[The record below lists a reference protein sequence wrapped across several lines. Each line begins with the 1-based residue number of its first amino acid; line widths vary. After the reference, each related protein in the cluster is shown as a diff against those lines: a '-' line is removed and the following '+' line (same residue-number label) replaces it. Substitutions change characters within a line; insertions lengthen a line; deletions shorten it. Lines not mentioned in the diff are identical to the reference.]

1 MKNLILALVNFI
13 ILITASYGD
22 IRCHCNQPQCVRT
35 GYMCKS
41 TGASAACFLEHSGYV
56 NVDGRSD
63 ISRHG
68 CIELLPQQMRD
79 MCAKNLH
86 QPLQH
91 HSHHNHR
98 HHNQNQSII
107 CCSEDMCN
115 YVKNVDLINARTQPK
130 ANESVGALTPSSG
143 SNLPNSVW
151 FQVTV
156 ITVPIAG
163 SIVLV
168 ILIFMATKVLRQ
180 DTKRQRQISEIRKQR
195 QFKTHLLL
203 NSGALDAKH
212 QQNRQQSQQ
221 QNQGSGGGKGLKPDK
236 NETNAKINDLEKG
249 CDITNTRQ
257 TQNNN
262 GNNLYN
268 IINMSYK
275 DSNLANTEQ
284 QANTD
289 KDSLFAKPLNS
300 SLYSSLLTY
309 GK

>member
-1 MKNLILALVNFI
+1 MNKIILRIETLVNLI
-13 ILITASYGD
+13 ILLTTSYGD
-22 IRCHCNQPQCVRT
+22 IRCHCNQPICVRT

-56 NVDGRSD
+56 NVDGISD

-68 CIELLPQQMRD
+68 CIELLPPQMRD
-79 MCAKNLH
+79 MCVKNLNLPPH
-86 QPLQH
+86 H
-91 HSHHNHR
+91 HSHR
-98 HHNQNQSII
+98 HHNNNQSII

-115 YVKNVDLINARTQPK
+115 YVKNIDIINVKTQPK
-130 ANESVGALTPSSG
+130 SNDTQAVGTYPSS
-143 SNLPNSVW
+143 STNNLPNSVW

-180 DTKRQRQISEIRKQR
+180 DTKRQRQMSEIRKQR

-203 NSGALDAKH
+203 NSGLDAKQH
-212 QQNRQQSQQ
+212 NNHI
-221 QNQGSGGGKGLKPDK
+221 NQESSVGNNISSLIKPEK

-249 CDITNTRQ
+249 CDISTSSPS
-257 TQNNN
+257 N
-262 GNNLYN
+262 GTNLYN
-268 IINMSYK
+268 IINLSYK
-275 DSNLANTEQ
+275 DSNIKNTDHSIG
-284 QANTD
+284 D
-289 KDSLFAKPLNS
+289 KDSLFVKPLNNS
-300 SLYSSLLTY
+300 IYNSLLSC